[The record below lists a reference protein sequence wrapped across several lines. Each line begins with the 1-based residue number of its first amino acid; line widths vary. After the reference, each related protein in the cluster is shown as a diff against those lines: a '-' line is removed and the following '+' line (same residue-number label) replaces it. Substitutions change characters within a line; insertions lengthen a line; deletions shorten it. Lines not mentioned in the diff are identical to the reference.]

1 MMSKIPWTQ
10 ETINPII
17 GCSKISAGCQNC
29 YAERMACRL
38 GAMGNTDY
46 LKVAYKP
53 GTMISNFTRWGW
65 TGKTAIVESQLDKP
79 FHWKKPRTIFVCSMG
94 DLFHETVR
102 QCWLHEVLNVIHKTP
117 QHTYQILTKRPE
129 RFFEHELK
137 CSKYGWDYSKS
148 LPKNI
153 WMGVT
158 AENQEMLK
166 QRERHLREI
175 PAAVRFVSLE
185 PLLGPIDFKKIYGH
199 DMMCCVQCGYVGDE
213 PYETDYET
221 PDDPEGWPICPEC
234 GETNCGGYNSFD
246 KIGVTP
252 FEMRPFPKI
261 DWVIVG
267 CESGQNRREC
277 KLEWVK
283 RIVEQCTEE
292 DVPVFVKQLPINGK
306 VSKNMAEWPERLR
319 RRETPVNDDT
329 EI

>member
-1 MMSKIPWTQ
+1 MTKIEWTN
-10 ETINPII
+10 ETWNPVI

-29 YAERMACRL
+29 YAERMAWRL
-38 GAMGNTDY
+38 ATIGPSEYRHVIHCEGKYNHSANRSEDMAPRWNGN
-46 LKVAYKP
+46 AA
-53 GTMISNFTRWGW
+53 F
-65 TGKTAIVESQLDKP
+65 VESQLHKP
-79 FHWKKPRTIFVCSMG
+79 LKWRKPRNIFACSMG
-94 DLFHETVR
+94 DFWHATVNPEWR
-102 QCWLHEVLNVIHKTP
+102 KQVYDVVRKCP
-117 QHTYQILTKRPE
+117 RHTFQFLTKRPE
-129 RFFEHELK
+129 
-137 CSKYGWDYSKS
+137 
-148 LPKNI
+148 NI
-153 WMGVT
+153 NDWPNDLLNAWLGVT
-158 AENQEMLK
+158 AENQEMADKRIPTL
-166 QRERHLREI
+166 LDI

-221 PDDPEGWPICPEC
+221 PDDPEGWPICPKC

-267 CESGQNRREC
+267 CESGKNRREC

-292 DVPVFVKQLPINGK
+292 DVPVFVKQIDVGGK
-306 VSKNMAEWPERLR
+306 LLKRDKKTGEYPAEWPEHLR
-319 RRETPVNDDT
+319 RQEMP
-329 EI
+329 EKAGE